1 MGRRKIEIE
10 RIDDTN
16 KRMVTFSK
24 RRNGLI
30 SKAAQLCK
38 FCSDIVLIVFFPA
51 GKPYTFSNSSLGVC
65 HIVEQFLADQTK
77 DTNKSKNSSCIQQCR
92 KKNHVV
98 LGSDHDDSL
107 WWDNIDMEKLDS
119 LEMLMYVRISLA
131 DLKQNLTARLETCI
145 IISTIIISLFN
156 YTRPYCRIYRSA
168 RSRNNYAPT
177 TTTTTNQK
185 NNAGKIWWKDR
196 PELDHKFELQQSDKK
211 AIILMLEDEVRIQDE
226 EVEDPSTVLAL

>member
-30 SKAAQLCK
+30 NKAAQLCK
-38 FCSDIVLIVFFPA
+38 FCSDIVLIVFSPA
-51 GKPYTFSNSSLGVC
+51 GKPYTFNNSSLGVC
-65 HIVEQFLADQTK
+65 HI
-77 DTNKSKNSSCIQQCR
+77 KSKNSSCIQQCR

-98 LGSDHDDSL
+98 LGSDHDDSA

-119 LEMLMYVRISLA
+119 LEKLMSVRNSLE
-131 DLKQNLTARLETCI
+131 DLKQNLTARLESCI
-145 IISTIIISLFN
+145 IISTIII
-156 YTRPYCRIYRSA
+156 
-168 RSRNNYAPT
+168 
-177 TTTTTNQK
+177 
-185 NNAGKIWWKDR
+185 WKDR
-196 PELDHKFELQQSDKK
+196 PELDHNFELQQSDKK
-211 AIILMLEDEVRIQDE
+211 ATILILEDEVRGKDE

>member
-38 FCSDIVLIVFFPA
+38 FCSDIVLIVFSPA

-77 DTNKSKNSSCIQQCR
+77 DSKKSKNSSCIQQCR
-92 KKNHVV
+92 KKKNVV

-119 LEMLMYVRISLA
+119 MEKLMSVRNSLA
-131 DLKQNLTARLETCI
+131 DLKQNLTARLEKLASSSAPSSSSSPS
-145 IISTIIISLFN
+145 STIQDSIVE
-156 YTRPYCRIYRSA
+156 YTGVQEA
-168 RSRNNYAPT
+168 AT
-177 TTTTTNQK
+177 TIATK
-185 NNAGKIWWKDR
+185 KLNAGKTWWKDR
-196 PELDHKFELQQSDKK
+196 PELDHNFELQQSDKK
-211 AIILMLEDEVRIQDE
+211 ATILMLEDEVRGLDE